1 MATLKKI
8 IDTIKKLADNLE
20 KAKKE
25 RSETIDALAN
35 AYGSFESQQTSIYK
49 TIKFEEKFS
58 FLTVE
63 IVARYN
69 TQQLKTFVER
79 NINTRDSDQGIKSDE
94 DIKELFGNTP
104 KQMSVDII
112 KQLVVG
118 LIDEKIIIKVEA
130 SDIGAVLAQLL
141 KNRFEID
148 YLNSVKTINGRTH
161 FKDMTGGQKA
171 IALLELIFR
180 FDDEKYPILID
191 QPEDDLDVGGIA
203 SDLVNFVT
211 SEKQDRQIV
220 IVTHNASLVICADT
234 ENVIVSDIQSIGD
247 NKYNFFYVTGAIENP
262 DRRSN
267 IIEVLEG
274 GESALKKRMLKL
286 NIYQTY

>member
-1 MATLKKI
+1 MFGDSPEKLSS
-8 IDTIKKLADNLE
+8 DTVKKLI
-20 KAKKE
+20 
-25 RSETIDALAN
+25 T
-35 AYGSFESQQTSIYK
+35 
-49 TIKFEEKFS
+49 
-58 FLTVE
+58 
-63 IVARYN
+63 
-69 TQQLKTFVER
+69 
-79 NINTRDSDQGIKSDE
+79 
-94 DIKELFGNTP
+94 
-104 KQMSVDII
+104 
-112 KQLVVG
+112 G
-118 LIDEKIIIKVEA
+118 LIDETIVIKVEA
-130 SDIGAVLAQLL
+130 GDVGTVLAQLL

-148 YLNSVKTINGRTH
+148 YLNSVKTKDAQTH

-211 SEKQDRQIV
+211 TEKQDRQII

-234 ENVIVSDIQSIGD
+234 ENTVVSNVKNLGNS
-247 NKYNFFYVTGAIENP
+247 KYDFSYSTGSIENP
-262 DRRSN
+262 YRRID

-286 NIYQTY
+286 SIR